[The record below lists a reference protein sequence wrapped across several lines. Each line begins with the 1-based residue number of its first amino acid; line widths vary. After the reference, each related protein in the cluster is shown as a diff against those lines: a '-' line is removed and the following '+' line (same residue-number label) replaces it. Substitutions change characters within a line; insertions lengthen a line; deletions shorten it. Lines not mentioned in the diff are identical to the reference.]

1 MRPRADARTG
11 DGNLRGRA
19 RCNCARARARFG
31 VSDGNIKVALSVR
44 NAHPHP
50 MAKTWMSKDDSKSA
64 KAFSKAMRLL
74 IPKNGRR
81 QKSRPR

>member
-1 MRPRADARTG
+1 
-11 DGNLRGRA
+11 
-19 RCNCARARARFG
+19 
-31 VSDGNIKVALSVR
+31 
-44 NAHPHP
+44 